1 MNILWVK
8 DNKQGHLKQVRA
20 LLEEIKKL
28 ININISELDI
38 DSKLFKKRISP
49 SLIESKNL
57 VIGAGHTVYPYLLK
71 SKKINPDIKS
81 IAILSP
87 TYFKKK
93 FDLMTDKERSY
104 YSHPAFWAPFS
115 LVGDGATLN

>member
-1 MNILWVK
+1 MNILWIK

-28 ININISELDI
+28 ININIFELDI
-38 DSKLFKKRISP
+38 DNKLFKKRISP
-49 SLIESKNL
+49 SLIESTNL
-57 VIGAGHTVYPYLLK
+57 VIGAGHTVYHYLLK

-87 TYFKKK
+87 T
-93 FDLMTDKERSY
+93 
-104 YSHPAFWAPFS
+104 
-115 LVGDGATLN
+115 